1 MSLPPLLCPPYCAP
15 LPGPPLA
22 CAVQGSKDLERVTQK
37 MEDMRRVAGGSLAE
51 LRPQLEAMEAE
62 VGAAGAC
69 WGLGG

>member
-1 MSLPPLLCPPYCAP
+1 M
-15 LPGPPLA
+15 
-22 CAVQGSKDLERVTQK
+22 GSKDLERVTQK